1 MNYCSKTKLKQIKQ
15 IFKIYQQNIK
25 ITINVYDCAGGTERE
40 GEIIMMNKSEF
51 VKVLAEKTGK
61 SQKEM
66 SENLDVILDTI
77 VECAKA
83 NEAVKLIGF
92 GIFEV
97 AQRAAR
103 TGRNPQTGED
113 MEIAASKSFKLKV
126 SQKVKERINA

>member
-1 MNYCSKTKLKQIKQ
+1 
-15 IFKIYQQNIK
+15 
-25 ITINVYDCAGGTERE
+25 
-40 GEIIMMNKSEF
+40 MMNKGEF

-83 NEAVKLIGF
+83 NKGLKLIGF
-92 GIFEV
+92 GAFEI
-97 AQRAAR
+97 ADRPAR

-126 SQKVKERINA
+126 SPKVKERVNA